1 MIARDV
7 LHGKACSDGLE
18 KLTLFSGHENLGF
31 HAHELRCDYEG
42 QDLTLNRESLLLTE
56 REPAAKPPMR
66 TPMGPS
72 IWKMPL
78 RNSTA
83 LSSCRRKLGGIISMA
98 TDVSKGAQHTIF
110 C

>member
-1 MIARDV
+1 M
-7 LHGKACSDGLE
+7 GL
-18 KLTLFSGHENLGF
+18 KQLSLFSGHENLEF
-31 HAHELRCDYEG
+31 HAHKLRCDNEG
-42 QDLTLNRESLLLTE
+42 QKMINYENHFLLTE

-66 TPMGPS
+66 TPMGPN

-83 LSSCRRKLGGIISMA
+83 LSSCRRKLGGIISIV
-98 TDVSKGAQHTIF
+98 TDVSKDAQRTTF

>member
-1 MIARDV
+1 M
-7 LHGKACSDGLE
+7 S
-18 KLTLFSGHENLGF
+18 NLNVM
-31 HAHELRCDYEG
+31 HKLRCDYEG
-42 QDLTLNRESLLLTE
+42 QKPDKYRNSLLLTE

-66 TPMGPS
+66 TPMGPN

-98 TDVSKGAQHTIF
+98 TDVSNDVQHTIF